1 MIMKI
6 KLNKTIRAISFSIGL
21 ILFSANTYALQS
33 YSVDTDT
40 IDSQQMVSG
49 DSVFVDI
56 ETALSIA
63 MSESPTIKVADMEI
77 EKKKYTKK
85 STQAALFPQIDLVGQ
100 YTRTIKKQTMYL
112 DGGFGGAM
120 GGDIDPTQFTPE
132 ELKIVDVINRVLS
145 GPAPDPAD
153 EPEGAEGIQFGRSNM
168 WTAGAVVNLPIIVP
182 SLWKNIQLTSI
193 DIELAVEQSRSSKIE
208 LANQVKQAFYGVLLA
223 QDSYNVYKKTF
234 DTESEVLQDIQLKF
248 NQGLVAEYDL
258 ITASVR
264 LQNIIPEMLQTKNSV
279 QLAIL
284 RLKAL
289 MGIDLEVPLGIKGSL
304 NNYENEMY
312 AELLDV
318 NLSLV
323 NNSDLR
329 QIDLQVEQLKK
340 VYELRTSQYL
350 PTLTAN
356 FSYQYMSQNND
367 FRFKD
372 YRWDPY
378 ATAGVTLAIPIF
390 DGGKKHNDIKE
401 AKLTVDQVKLQR
413 EDAERQIKL
422 MLQNQ
427 INQIAKSI
435 EQVNSLKSAKEQ
447 AEKGYEIALKRYET
461 GMGTIVDVN
470 QAALGVTN
478 TGLQYNNAIY
488 DYVTAKSE
496 LEKVIGVD
504 QAIF

>member
-1 MIMKI
+1 MKV
-6 KLNKTIRAISFSIGL
+6 KLNKTIRAISLSIGL
-21 ILFSANTYALQS
+21 FLFSATMYAQEPI
-33 YSVDTDT
+33 SVANNESEPDKA
-40 IDSQQMVSG
+40 VG
-49 DSVFVDI
+49 DSLIIDI

-63 MSESPTIKVADMEI
+63 LNENPTIKVADMEI
-77 EKKKYTKK
+77 QKKKYTRK

-100 YTRTIKKQTMYL
+100 YTRTLKKQTMYL
-112 DGGFGGAM
+112 DGGFGGGM
-120 GGDIDPTQFTPE
+120 GIDIDPTQFDDNEMEVVKVLQKVLGGTDPE
-132 ELKIVDVINRVLS
+132 PVE
-145 GPAPDPAD
+145 
-153 EPEGAEGIQFGRSNM
+153 EETAEGIQFGRSNM
-168 WTAGAVVNLPIIVP
+168 WTAGAVVNLPIIMP

-193 DIELAVEQSRSSKIE
+193 DVEYAVEKSRSSKIE

-234 DTESEVLQDIQLKF
+234 DTESSVLKDIQNKF
-248 NQGLVAEYDL
+248 DQGLVAEYDL

-264 LQNIIPEMLQTKNSV
+264 LQNIIPEMLQTKNAV

-284 RLKAL
+284 QLKAL
-289 MGIDLEVPLGIKGSL
+289 MGLDLEVPLGIVGSL
-304 NNYENEMY
+304 ENYEDEMY
-312 AELLDV
+312 AQLLDV
-318 NLSLV
+318 DLTLS

-340 VYELRTSQYL
+340 VYEIRTSQYL

-356 FSYQYMSQNND
+356 FNYQYMSQNND

-390 DGGKKHNDIKE
+390 DGGRKHNDIRE
-401 AKLTVDQVKLQR
+401 AKLSVEQVKLQR

-447 AEKGYEIALKRYET
+447 AQKGYDIAVKRYDT

-470 QAALGVTN
+470 QAALGLTN

-488 DYVTAKSE
+488 DYMSAKSE
-496 LEKVIGVD
+496 LEKVLGADEPV
-504 QAIF
+504 F

>member
-1 MIMKI
+1 MIMKV
-6 KLNKTIRAISFSIGL
+6 KLNKTLQTISLTVGL
-21 ILFSANTYALQS
+21 FLFSAIIYA
-33 YSVDTDT
+33 
-40 IDSQQMVSG
+40 QQPVSMSADVAKTNKLGG
-49 DSVFVDI
+49 DSLIIDI

-63 MSESPTIKVADMEI
+63 INESPTIKVADMEI
-77 EKKKYTKK
+77 QKKKYTKK
-85 STQAALFPQIDLVGQ
+85 STQAALFPQIDAVGQ

-112 DGGFGGAM
+112 DGGFGSSM
-120 GGDIDPTQFTPE
+120 GIDVDPSDFSADEMEVVKVLQKVLGGSAVEPE
-132 ELKIVDVINRVLS
+132 E
-145 GPAPDPAD
+145 
-153 EPEGAEGIQFGRSNM
+153 EETTEGIQFGRSNM

-182 SLWKNIQLTSI
+182 SLWRNIQLTSI

-234 DTESEVLQDIQLKF
+234 DIESTVLKDIQNKF
-248 NQGLVAEYDL
+248 DQGLVAEYDL

-264 LQNIIPEMLQTKNSV
+264 LQNIIPEMLQTKNAV

-289 MGIDLEVPLGIKGSL
+289 MGLDLEVPLGIVGSL
-304 NNYENEMY
+304 DNYEDEMY
-312 AELLDV
+312 AQLLDV

-356 FSYQYMSQNND
+356 FNYQYMSQNND

-378 ATAGVTLAIPIF
+378 ATAGLTLAIPIF
-390 DGGKKHNDIKE
+390 DGGRKHNEIKE
-401 AKLTVDQVKLQR
+401 AKLSVDQAKLQR

-435 EQVNSLKSAKEQ
+435 EQVNSLKTAREQ
-447 AEKGYEIALKRYET
+447 AEKGYEIAVKRYET

-470 QAALGVTN
+470 QASLGLTN

-488 DYVTAKSE
+488 DYVSAKSE
-496 LEKVIGVD
+496 LEKVIGAD
-504 QAIF
+504 QPIF

>member
-1 MIMKI
+1 MIMKV
-6 KLNKTIRAISFSIGL
+6 KLNKTLQTISLTVGL
-21 ILFSANTYALQS
+21 FLFSAIIYA
-33 YSVDTDT
+33 
-40 IDSQQMVSG
+40 QQPVSMSADVAKTNKLGG
-49 DSVFVDI
+49 DSLIIDI

-63 MSESPTIKVADMEI
+63 INESPTIKVADMEI
-77 EKKKYTKK
+77 QKKKYTKK
-85 STQAALFPQIDLVGQ
+85 STQAALFPQIDAVGQ

-112 DGGFGGAM
+112 DGGFGSSM
-120 GGDIDPTQFTPE
+120 GIDVDPSDFSADEMEVVKVLQKVLGGSAVEPE
-132 ELKIVDVINRVLS
+132 E
-145 GPAPDPAD
+145 
-153 EPEGAEGIQFGRSNM
+153 EETTEGIQFGRSNM

-182 SLWKNIQLTSI
+182 SLWRNIQLTSI

-234 DTESEVLQDIQLKF
+234 DIESTVLKDIQNKF
-248 NQGLVAEYDL
+248 DQGLVAEYDL

-264 LQNIIPEMLQTKNSV
+264 LQNIIPEMLQTKNAV

-289 MGIDLEVPLGIKGSL
+289 MGLDLEVPLGIVGSL
-304 NNYENEMY
+304 DNYEDEMY
-312 AELLDV
+312 AQLLDV

-356 FSYQYMSQNND
+356 FNYQYMSQNND

-378 ATAGVTLAIPIF
+378 ATAGLTLAIPIF
-390 DGGKKHNDIKE
+390 DGGRKHNEIKE
-401 AKLTVDQVKLQR
+401 AKLSVDQAKLQR

-435 EQVNSLKSAKEQ
+435 EQVNSLKTAREE
-447 AEKGYEIALKRYET
+447 AEKGYEIAVKRYET

-470 QAALGVTN
+470 QASLGLTN

-488 DYVTAKSE
+488 DYVSAKSE
-496 LEKVIGVD
+496 LEKVIGAD
-504 QAIF
+504 QPIF

>member
-1 MIMKI
+1 MIMKL
-6 KLNKTIRAISFSIGL
+6 KLNKTIQAISLSIGL
-21 ILFSANTYALQS
+21 LLFSATMFAQEPTQILA
-33 YSVDTDT
+33 DTLAS
-40 IDSQQMVSG
+40 DSEVN
-49 DSVFVDI
+49 DSLFVDI

-63 MSESPTIKVADMEI
+63 MNESPTIKVADMEI
-77 EKKKYTKK
+77 EKKQYTRK
-85 STQAALFPQIDLVGQ
+85 STQASLFPQIDAVGQ
-100 YTRTIKKQTMYL
+100 YTRTLKKQTMYL
-112 DGGFGGAM
+112 DGGFGGGM
-120 GGDIDPTQFTPE
+120 GIDIDPSDFSPE
-132 ELKIVDVINRVLS
+132 ELETVKVLQKVFA
-145 GPAPDPAD
+145 GPTTDPD
-153 EPEGAEGIQFGRSNM
+153 EEETTEGIQFGRSNM
-168 WTAGAVVNLPIIVP
+168 WTAGVVVNLPIIVP

-193 DIELAVEQSRSSKIE
+193 DVELAVEKSRSSKIE
-208 LANQVKQAFYGVLLA
+208 LANQVKKAFYGVLLA

-234 DTESEVLQDIQLKF
+234 DTESAVLKDIQYKYD
-248 NQGLVAEYDL
+248 QGLVAEYDL
-258 ITASVR
+258 ITAGVR
-264 LQNIIPEMLQTKNSV
+264 LQNIIPEMLQTKNAV

-284 RLKAL
+284 QLKAL
-289 MGIDLEVPLGIKGSL
+289 MGVDLEVPLGIKGSL
-304 NNYENEMY
+304 ENYENEMY
-312 AELLDV
+312 ADLLDSD
-318 NLSLV
+318 LSLM

-329 QIDLQVEQLKK
+329 QIDLQLEQLKK
-340 VYELRTSQYL
+340 VYELRTSEYL

-356 FSYQYMSQNND
+356 FNYQYMSQNND

-378 ATAGVTLAIPIF
+378 ATAGVTLSIPIF
-390 DGGKKHNDIKE
+390 DGGRKHNDIKE
-401 AKLTVDQVKLQR
+401 AKLSVDQVKLQR

-427 INQIAKSI
+427 INQIANSI
-435 EQVNSLKSAKEQ
+435 EQVNSLKTAKEQ

>member
-1 MIMKI
+1 MIMKV
-6 KLNKTIRAISFSIGL
+6 KLNKTLQTISLTVGL
-21 ILFSANTYALQS
+21 FLFSAIIYA
-33 YSVDTDT
+33 
-40 IDSQQMVSG
+40 QQPVSMSADIAKINKLGG
-49 DSVFVDI
+49 DSLIIDI

-63 MSESPTIKVADMEI
+63 INESPTIKVADMEI
-77 EKKKYTKK
+77 QKKKYTKK
-85 STQAALFPQIDLVGQ
+85 STQAALFPQIDAVGQ

-112 DGGFGGAM
+112 DGGFGSSM
-120 GGDIDPTQFTPE
+120 GIDVDPSDFSADEMEVVKVLQKVLGGSAVEPE
-132 ELKIVDVINRVLS
+132 E
-145 GPAPDPAD
+145 
-153 EPEGAEGIQFGRSNM
+153 EETTEGIQFGRSNM

-182 SLWKNIQLTSI
+182 SLWRNIQLTSI

-234 DTESEVLQDIQLKF
+234 DIESTVLKDIQNKF
-248 NQGLVAEYDL
+248 DQGLVAEYDL

-264 LQNIIPEMLQTKNSV
+264 LQNIIPEMLQTKNAV

-289 MGIDLEVPLGIKGSL
+289 MGLDLEVPLGIVGSL
-304 NNYENEMY
+304 DNYEDEMY
-312 AELLDV
+312 AQLLDI

-356 FSYQYMSQNND
+356 FNYQYMSQNND

-378 ATAGVTLAIPIF
+378 ATAGLTLAIPIF
-390 DGGKKHNDIKE
+390 DGGRKHNEIKE
-401 AKLTVDQVKLQR
+401 AKLSVDQAKLQR

-435 EQVNSLKSAKEQ
+435 EQVNSLKTAREQ
-447 AEKGYEIALKRYET
+447 AEKGYEIAVKRYET

-470 QAALGVTN
+470 QASLGLTN

-488 DYVTAKSE
+488 DYVSAKSE
-496 LEKVIGVD
+496 LEKVIGAD
-504 QAIF
+504 QPIF

>member
-1 MIMKI
+1 MIMKV
-6 KLNKTIRAISFSIGL
+6 KLNNTIRAISLSVGL
-21 ILFSANTYALQS
+21 FLFSASMTAQQPV
-33 YSVDTDT
+33 SVAAETPGAD
-40 IDSQQMVSG
+40 QLVG
-49 DSVFVDI
+49 DSLIIDI

-63 MSESPTIKVADMEI
+63 MNESPTIKVADMEI
-77 EKKKYTKK
+77 EKKRYTRK
-85 STQAALFPQIDLVGQ
+85 STQSALFPQIDVVGQ
-100 YTRTIKKQTMYL
+100 YTRTIQKQTMYL
-112 DGGFGGAM
+112 DGGFGSSM
-120 GGDIDPTQFTPE
+120 GLDIDPTQFDAEEMKVVQVLQKVLGSPAPEPE
-132 ELKIVDVINRVLS
+132 ED
-145 GPAPDPAD
+145 AP
-153 EPEGAEGIQFGRSNM
+153 AEGIQFGRSNM
-168 WTAGAVVNLPIIVP
+168 WTAGAVVNLPIIMP

-193 DIELAVEQSRSSKIE
+193 DVEYSVEKAGSSKIE
-208 LANQVKQAFYGVLLA
+208 LANQVKKAFYRVLLA

-234 DTESEVLQDIQLKF
+234 DTESTVLNDIKNKF
-248 NQGLVAEYDL
+248 EQGLVAEYDL

-264 LQNIIPEMLQTKNSV
+264 LQNIIPEMLQTKNAV

-284 RLKAL
+284 QLKAL
-289 MGIDLEVPLGIKGSL
+289 MGIDLEVPLGIEGSL
-304 NNYENEMY
+304 ENYEDEMY
-312 AELLDV
+312 AQLLDV
-318 NLSLV
+318 DLSLT

-340 VYELRTSQYL
+340 VYEIRTSQYL

-356 FSYQYMSQNND
+356 FNYQYMSQNND
-367 FRFKD
+367 FRFSD

-378 ATAGVTLAIPIF
+378 ATAGITLAIPIF
-390 DGGKKHNDIKE
+390 DGGRKHNDIKE
-401 AKLTVDQVKLQR
+401 AKLSVEQVRLQR

-435 EQVNSLKSAKEQ
+435 EQVNSLKTAKEQ
-447 AEKGYEIALKRYET
+447 AQKGYDIAVKRYDT

-470 QAALGVTN
+470 QAALGLTN

-504 QAIF
+504 QPIF

>member
-1 MIMKI
+1 MKL
-6 KLNKTIRAISFSIGL
+6 KLNKTMRTIYSTVGL
-21 ILFSANTYALQS
+21 LLFSAVIHAQQPMSVSANTS
-33 YSVDTDT
+33 PT
-40 IDSQQMVSG
+40 IETVG
-49 DSVFVDI
+49 DSLIIDI

-63 MSESPTIKVADMEI
+63 MNESPTIKVADMEI
-77 EKKKYTKK
+77 EKKRYTRK
-85 STQAALFPQIDLVGQ
+85 STQSALFPQIDVVGQ

-112 DGGFGGAM
+112 DGGFGSSM
-120 GGDIDPTQFTPE
+120 GLDIDPTQFDAE
-132 ELKIVDVINRVLS
+132 EMKVVQVLQKVL
-145 GPAPDPAD
+145 GAPAPDPD
-153 EPEGAEGIQFGRSNM
+153 EEAPAEGIQFGRSNM
-168 WTAGAVVNLPIIVP
+168 WTAGAVVNLPIIMP

-193 DIELAVEQSRSSKIE
+193 DVEYAVERARSSKIE
-208 LANQVKQAFYGVLLA
+208 LANQVKKAFYGVLLA

-234 DTESEVLQDIQLKF
+234 DTESTVLNDIKNKF
-248 NQGLVAEYDL
+248 EQGLVAEYDL

-264 LQNIIPEMLQTKNSV
+264 LQNIIPEMLQTKNAV

-284 RLKAL
+284 QLKAL
-289 MGIDLEVPLGIKGSL
+289 MGIDLEVPLGIEGSL
-304 NNYENEMY
+304 ENYEDEMY
-312 AELLDV
+312 AQLLDV
-318 NLSLV
+318 DLSLV

-340 VYELRTSQYL
+340 VYEIRTSQYL

-356 FSYQYMSQNND
+356 FNYQYMSQNND

-378 ATAGVTLAIPIF
+378 ATAGITLAIPIF
-390 DGGKKHNDIKE
+390 DGGRKHNDIKE
-401 AKLTVDQVKLQR
+401 AKLSVEQVRLQR

-435 EQVNSLKSAKEQ
+435 EQVNSLKTAKEQ
-447 AEKGYEIALKRYET
+447 AQKGYDIAVKRYDT

-470 QAALGVTN
+470 QAALGLTN

-488 DYVTAKSE
+488 DYVSAKSE

-504 QAIF
+504 QPIF

>member
-1 MIMKI
+1 MNMKV
-6 KLNKTIRAISFSIGL
+6 KLNKTVRTISLSVGL
-21 ILFSANTYALQS
+21 FLFSATMYAQEPTN
-33 YSVDTDT
+33 VVADTLTAD
-40 IDSQQMVSG
+40 QVVG
-49 DSVFVDI
+49 DSLIVDI
-56 ETALSIA
+56 EAALSIA
-63 MSESPTIKVADMEI
+63 MNESPTIKVADMEI
-77 EKKKYTKK
+77 EKKRYTKK
-85 STQAALFPQIDLVGQ
+85 STQAALFPQIDIVGQ

-112 DGGFGGAM
+112 DGGFGAGL
-120 GGDIDPTQFTPE
+120 GSDIDPTEFTPE
-132 ELKIVDVINRVLS
+132 ELKIVEVLGKVLG
-145 GPAPDPAD
+145 GPTPDPD
-153 EPEGAEGIQFGRSNM
+153 EEESTEGIQFGRSNM
-168 WTAGAVVNLPIIVP
+168 WTAGAVVNLPIYVP

-234 DTESEVLQDIQLKF
+234 DTESAVLQDIQYKF
-248 NQGLVAEYDL
+248 DQGLVAEYDL

-289 MGIDLEVPLGIKGSL
+289 MGINLEVPLGIKGSL
-304 NNYENEMY
+304 DDYENEMY

-356 FSYQYMSQNND
+356 FNYQYMSQNND

-378 ATAGVTLAIPIF
+378 ATAGLTLAIPIF

-447 AEKGYEIALKRYET
+447 ADKGYEIALKRYET

-470 QAALGVTN
+470 QASLGVTN